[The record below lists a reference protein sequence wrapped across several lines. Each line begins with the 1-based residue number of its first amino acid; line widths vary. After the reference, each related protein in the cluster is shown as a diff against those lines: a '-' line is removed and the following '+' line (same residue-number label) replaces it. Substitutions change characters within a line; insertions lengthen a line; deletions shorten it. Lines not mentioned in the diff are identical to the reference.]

1 MRADEVEQLDQSPVP
16 ARYRGGVV
24 SSQSTN
30 EGCGRTRHRIRL
42 TQQSQPGKHIGL
54 WIVARTA
61 TQKGAL
67 DQPARIVMKAIGTRR
82 INVVSDTGVT
92 RTARHARFA
101 MGIIC

>member
-1 MRADEVEQLDQSPVP
+1 MPI
-16 ARYRGGVV
+16 RYWGAVV

-30 EGCGRTRHRIRL
+30 EGCRRARHPIRL
-42 TQQSQPGKHIGL
+42 SQHSQPGKHIGL

-61 TQKGAL
+61 TQIGAL
-67 DQPARIVMKAIGTRR
+67 DQPARIVMRAIGTRR